1 MWRAL
6 AIALLAASCQPKQPL
21 QASYFNAEKAKQG
34 PATCGDT
41 LACYGK
47 CEPMT
52 EECMLLCDQKGHPKR
67 VELARAVTYC
77 SAQHGCTA
85 DDRSCIDAKCA
96 TEIQAC
102 TAPPV
107 VAAPT
112 QMRPQPYPG
121 QAGGPSPTQPQPYPG
136 QAGAMQPP
144 PPMQPQPYPGQ
155 PASGP
160 PPPPG
165 YRPPPP
171 PTGYRAPPPMQPY
184 QPAYRPPPPM
194 QPQPYP
200 GQQGYRPPPRSR

>member
-21 QASYFNAEKAKQG
+21 QASYFNADKAKQG
-34 PATCGDT
+34 PASCGDT

-52 EECMLLCDQKGHPKR
+52 EECMLLCDQEGHPKR

-85 DDRSCIDAKCA
+85 DDRSCIDAKCSS
-96 TEIQAC
+96 EIQAC

-112 QMRPQPYPG
+112 RMRPQPYPG

-144 PPMQPQPYPGQ
+144 PPPPPMQPQPYPGQ
-155 PASGP
+155 PAYGPPP

-165 YRPPPP
+165 YRP
-171 PTGYRAPPPMQPY
+171 APPMQPY

-200 GQQGYRPPPRSR
+200 GQQGYRPPSPSR